1 MSNNDQN
8 PFQRKV
14 MTRQAGLIGAQWWNE
29 GLSAMSDPVSRRKA
43 LQALAVFGGV
53 VAVGGIALA
62 SSGEDEYLELHDAL
76 QMQRERG
83 WNFGATDDTLSFSG
97 QANVPLKPQELS
109 ALSTELAPKQDAL
122 KPFYQA
128 TLFQSVSASPS
139 LANALRPIN
148 TPEMTAA
155 FNQGQALASLFEE
168 QPEAALATAVLVD
181 LPGPES
187 VAFATALAG
196 RFEPVYTFD
205 NWPHPVGVVPAHLTL
220 AAVAYHQPTLRELA
234 QKRTL
239 PTPPVFVMDRQ
250 RLTPYTDQETQ
261 FDNRYMARMPS
272 AEQLRKL
279 GIKHVL
285 YVAPGGKPP
294 FQELDDLNE
303 DFVAWRTAGLD
314 VKLVAAS
321 DFQPDPTETATPAV
335 ATGQPLAATDGGTS
349 ADAGT
354 SALASASTA
363 TTDGGTAADAG
374 TRVATAGTTSGS
386 RRYYYGGSRMA
397 HDSFW
402 LVYPWA
408 LTRPSHSMPG
418 MVHSRPSAG
427 ILSMK
432 DVARVP
438 SNVSGGYAYEPIRRT
453 TMFSAIPRGATG
465 AFRPFP
471 SGFGKVAMRT
481 SANSRA
487 ILGPAFSS
495 RSSWSRSSS
504 YSYSGG

>member
-14 MTRQAGLIGAQWWNE
+14 MTRQPGLIGAQWWNE

-62 SSGEDEYLELHDAL
+62 SSGEDEFLEMHDAL
-76 QMQRERG
+76 QMQRQQG
-83 WNFGATDDTLSFSG
+83 WNFGATDDTLTFTG
-97 QANVPLKPQELS
+97 QANVPLRPRELS
-109 ALSTELAPKQDAL
+109 ALATEMAPRQDAL

-128 TLFQSVSASPS
+128 TLFQSVSTPGS
-139 LANALRPIN
+139 LVNELRPIF
-148 TPEMTAA
+148 TPEMEAA
-155 FNQGQALASLFEE
+155 YNQGQALGSLFAE
-168 QPEAALATAVLVD
+168 QPEAARATAVLVD

-187 VAFATALAG
+187 VAFAAALAG
-196 RFEPVYTFD
+196 SFEPVFTFD
-205 NWPHPVGVVPAHLTL
+205 NWPHPVGAVPAHLTL
-220 AAVAYHQPTLRELA
+220 AAVAYYQSTLRRLA
-234 QKRTL
+234 QSRPL
-239 PTPPVFVMDRQ
+239 PAPPVFVMDRQ
-250 RLTPYTDQETQ
+250 RLAAYTDQERQ
-261 FDNRYMARMPS
+261 FDNRYMARMPA

-279 GIKHVL
+279 GIQHVL
-285 YVAPGGKPP
+285 YVVPGGGKAPL
-294 FQELDDLNE
+294 QELDDLNE

-321 DFQPDPTETATPAV
+321 DFRPDPTETAPPGV
-335 ATGQPLAATDGGTS
+335 ASGQPMAT

-354 SALASASTA
+354 P
-363 TTDGGTAADAG
+363 ADAG
-374 TRVATAGTTSGS
+374 TRVATAGSTGP
-386 RRYYYGGSRMA
+386 RHWYYGGSRMA

-402 LVYPWA
+402 LFYPWGR
-408 LTRPSHSMPG
+408 TRTSTGTMHG
-418 MVHSRPSAG
+418 IPSAG
-427 ILSMK
+427 ILSTK
-432 DVARVP
+432 DVTRTPA
-438 SNVSGGYAYEPIRRT
+438 NVSGGYAYEPTRRN

-481 SANSRA
+481 SSNSRA